1 MTKIKICGLRRM
13 EDIAIVNRLQPEYIG
28 FVFYPR
34 SRRHIKLEEA
44 AALREKLSPGI
55 RTVGVFVDAPAD
67 MVSDLIRQDI
77 ITIAQLHGKE
87 NAAYISEIRERT
99 VGKAQIIK
107 AELIHTEED
116 IRRASGSTA
125 DYVLL
130 DAGLGAGKTFDWQL
144 LKDFGRRYFLAGGLT
159 IANVSGAVRML
170 QPYAVDVSS
179 GVETD
184 GYKDPAKVEAFITA
198 VREADAACSARKEAF
213 A

>member
-13 EDIAIVNRLQPEYIG
+13 EDITIVNELQPEYIG
-28 FVFYPR
+28 FVFYPC
-34 SRRHIKLEEA
+34 SRRYIKPEEA
-44 AALREKLSPGI
+44 ARLREKLSPGI
-55 RTVGVFVDAPAD
+55 RAVGVFVDASVE

-77 ITIAQLHGKE
+77 ISIVQLHGRE
-87 NAAYISEIRERT
+87 NAAYISELRERT
-99 VGKAQIIK
+99 DDKARIIK

-116 IRRASGSTA
+116 LRRASGSTA
-125 DYVLL
+125 DSVLL

-144 LKDFGRRYFLAGGLT
+144 LRDFGRPYFLAGGLT
-159 IANVSGAVRML
+159 IANVSGAVRTL

-198 VREADAACSARKEAF
+198 VREADAAGRTRQEAL

>member
-34 SRRHIKLEEA
+34 SRRYIKLEEA

-198 VREADAACSARKEAF
+198 VREADAACSTRKEAF